1 MGEYFMWANP
11 KKKEWIEAD
20 VFSEFGF
27 MLGTASE
34 LVARGITAAPDG
46 DIKLHGAVDVILEL
60 LGRALA
66 VQGVPSPSR
75 NCLGG
80 TFGERLK
87 ERLGPL
93 VALKA

>member
-34 LVARGITAAPDG
+34 LVARGITADPDG
-46 DIKLHGAVDVILEL
+46 DIELHGAVDALLEL
-60 LGRALA
+60 LAE
-66 VQGVPSPSR
+66 P
-75 NCLGG
+75 
-80 TFGERLK
+80 
-87 ERLGPL
+87 
-93 VALKA
+93 